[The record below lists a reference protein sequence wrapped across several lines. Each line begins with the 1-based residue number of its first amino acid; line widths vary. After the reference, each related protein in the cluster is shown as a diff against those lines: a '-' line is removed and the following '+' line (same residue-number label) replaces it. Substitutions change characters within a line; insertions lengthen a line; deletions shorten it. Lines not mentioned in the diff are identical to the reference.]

1 MCWILSVVA
10 TVRLGVMATGKL
22 GVADAA
28 KPTVVA
34 TEEKEEEVG
43 SFGHPCW
50 SKMSTHSWLP
60 ALRART
66 RAVCP

>member
-1 MCWILSVVA
+1 MCEILSVVA

-22 GVADAA
+22 GVAAAA
-28 KPTVVA
+28 KPTAVA
-34 TEEKEEEVG
+34 TEEAG
-43 SFGHPCW
+43 SFGQPYW

-66 RAVCP
+66 SAVCP

>member
-1 MCWILSVVA
+1 MCEILSVVA

-22 GVADAA
+22 DVAAAA
-28 KPTVVA
+28 KPTDAVA
-34 TEEKEEEVG
+34 G

-50 SKMSTHSWLP
+50 RRMSTHSWLP

-66 RAVCP
+66 SAVCP